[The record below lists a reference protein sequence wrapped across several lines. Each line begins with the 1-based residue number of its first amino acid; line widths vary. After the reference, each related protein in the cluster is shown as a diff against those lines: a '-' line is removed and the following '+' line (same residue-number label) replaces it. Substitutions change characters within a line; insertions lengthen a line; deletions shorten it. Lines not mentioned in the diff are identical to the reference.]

1 MRFPK
6 CDETALGI
14 YPVVDRAEKLRPLY
28 ECGISTAQLRVK
40 DMEGRVLEE
49 EIVNAI
55 EVSREFDV
63 RLFVNDYWQLA
74 IRHNAYGIH
83 LGQEDIQEA
92 DIDAI
97 YSVGLRLGIST
108 HTPEEIDI
116 ALGFEPSYIAI
127 GPVFVPISK
136 ELKYDTVG
144 TQLLKRWAEAVDY
157 PVVAIGGITIDNIEM
172 VAKTK
177 AASGIAMISGVLD
190 EKGDISKAK
199 TKALMEV
206 FERYGI

>member
-1 MRFPK
+1 MKFPT
-6 CDETALGI
+6 CNETPLGI
-14 YPVVDRAEKLRPLY
+14 YPVVDRSEKLRPLY
-28 ECGISTAQLRVK
+28 ECGITTAQLRIK
-40 DMEGRVLEE
+40 DLAGAALEE
-49 EIVNAI
+49 EIVEAI
-55 EVSREFDV
+55 NVSRAFDA

-74 IRHNAYGIH
+74 VKHRAYGIH

-97 YSVGLRLGIST
+97 YAAGIRLGIST

-144 TQLLKRWAEAVDY
+144 TQMLKAWAEKVDY
-157 PVVAIGGITIDNIEM
+157 PVVAIGGITIDNIEE
-172 VAKTK
+172 VARSKV
-177 AASGIAMISGVLD
+177 ASGIAMISGVL
-190 EKGDISKAK
+190 EGKAVSKEK
-199 TKALMEV
+199 TKRLIEV
-206 FERYGI
+206 FETYGI